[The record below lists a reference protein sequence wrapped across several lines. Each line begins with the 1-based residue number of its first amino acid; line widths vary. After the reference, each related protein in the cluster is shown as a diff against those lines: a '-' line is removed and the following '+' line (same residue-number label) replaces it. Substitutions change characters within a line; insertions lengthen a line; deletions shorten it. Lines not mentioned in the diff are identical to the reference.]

1 MVPPDRRVNSILL
14 TIFNRIKSLVYAHLQ
29 NVIRATSLYITSS
42 HPRGHSQRPR
52 RHRLWYDVRRSVGRS
67 RRRFVRRRSVRHPRS
82 LGGRAERHVRG
93 RSDGARR
100 LKGHARGRGAQPPT
114 QWEPAAR
121 VDARRP
127 AAARQVRGSQLH
139 AREDADDPD
148 EHAPENYAA
157 DN

>member
-52 RHRLWYDVRRSVGRS
+52 R
-67 RRRFVRRRSVRHPRS
+67 
-82 LGGRAERHVRG
+82 
-93 RSDGARR
+93 
-100 LKGHARGRGAQPPT
+100 QPT